1 MPLATVVVSGE
12 RADDPLY
19 IPTIGRVRESPGR
32 QGLLYIGDR
41 KMAALATRACVQ
53 AGGDFYLCPLSQ
65 NQLPPEALDAYLGPA
80 WDGQQGLTDI
90 YRQKGDGEQERIA
103 EDFERLE
110 TMTAEVNGE
119 TITRMKRR
127 LVVRSLKQARK
138 AEKALCNRLAKAQ
151 AALTAL
157 NKRGRGRKH
166 FTEVEALRQ
175 AAEAIMA
182 KYRVQGLLR
191 LGYREIVHER
201 PVRRY
206 RDRPA
211 TVRIEREVQVTV
223 EVDAAAV
230 EEAVRRLGWRVYA
243 TNAPAEQLS
252 LTQAVLAYRTHRSTG
267 AYLGA
272 IGLPA
277 DYLYDSLCEF
287 FETALKRTM
296 SLLAPLLPL

>member
-1 MPLATVVVSGE
+1 MGHSKDQRPDLPQVKVKSATLDPLGMPLATVVVSGE

-41 KMAALATRACVQ
+41 KRAALATRACVQ

-65 NQLPPEALDAYLGPA
+65 NQLPPEALDAYLGPV

-103 EDFERLE
+103 EDFERL
-110 TMTAEVNGE
+110 
-119 TITRMKRR
+119 
-127 LVVRSLKQARK
+127 VVRSLKQARK
-138 AEKALCNRLAKAQ
+138 AEKALCDRLAKAQ

-223 EVDAAAV
+223 EVDAAAA

-287 FETALKRTM
+287 FETALKM
-296 SLLAPLLPL
+296 SEP